1 MSRLSMAVACA
12 SVLLVAGCSS
22 NNNTTTPTAATASV
36 TETFNGTL
44 AQGGSAAY
52 NFNVTADG
60 AITVTLVSL
69 SPQATITMGLGLGV
83 PAVSGCS
90 VTTTQENV
98 KVGTPIQATLPAG
111 SYCLL
116 LYDLGNMTGA
126 DAYSLTVQHP

>member
-1 MSRLSMAVACA
+1 MSRLSMVVACA

-22 NNNTTTPTAATASV
+22 NNTTTPTTATASV
-36 TETFNGTL
+36 TDTFNGTL

-60 AITVTLVSL
+60 TITVTLVSL
-69 SPQATITMGLGLGV
+69 SPQTTITMGLGLGT
-83 PAVSGCS
+83 PAVAGCS

-116 LYDLGNMTGA
+116 LYDLGNMSGA